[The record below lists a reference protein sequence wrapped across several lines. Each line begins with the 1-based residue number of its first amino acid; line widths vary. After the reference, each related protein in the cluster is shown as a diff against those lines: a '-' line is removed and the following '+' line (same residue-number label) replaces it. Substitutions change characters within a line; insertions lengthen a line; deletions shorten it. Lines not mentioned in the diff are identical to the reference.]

1 MTKRYFIELAYN
13 GRNYHGWQIQPN
25 AISVQETLQKA
36 INTLCKQEVKLIGC
50 GRTDTGVHA
59 KEFFAHINLDL
70 AAVKLSPMQLSYKL
84 NRFLQQDIAIRRIFE
99 ANQEAH
105 SRFHALSRTYE
116 YRLRLTKSPFD
127 REITY
132 LSNYPNLDFEKMN
145 LAAARLFNYHDF
157 SSFSK
162 TGTDVKTNNCKI
174 MYAKWE
180 KEGDVWIF
188 RIQADRFLRN
198 MVRAIVGTLLEVGRE
213 KISLDDFESIIKS
226 KNRNN
231 AGWSVPAEGLALV
244 KIEYPDWIYQV

>member
-13 GRNYHGWQIQPN
+13 GKNYHGWQIQPN

-36 INTLCKQEVKLIGC
+36 IHTLCRQEAKLIGC

-59 KEFFAHINLDL
+59 KEFFAHVDLDL
-70 AAVKLSPMQLSYKL
+70 AAAKLSPTQLTYKL
-84 NRFLQQDIAIRRIFE
+84 NHFLKQDIAIARIFE
-99 ANQEAH
+99 VNRDAH
-105 SRFHALSRTYE
+105 SRFHAISRTYE
-116 YRLRLTKSPFD
+116 YRLRQTKSPFD

-132 LSNYPNLDFEKMN
+132 LSNYPKLDFEGMN
-145 LAAARLFNYHDF
+145 KAAACLFQFSDF

-180 KEGDVWIF
+180 KDGDVWIF

-198 MVRAIVGTLLEVGRE
+198 MVRAIVGTLLEIGRG
-213 KISLDDFESIIKS
+213 KISLGDFENIIKS

-244 KIEYPDWIYQV
+244 KIEYPDWVYQL